1 MINAVIYA
9 RFSSSSQR
17 EESIDTQI
25 RECMSYAHRHDMIV
39 IKTYSDKAKSGR
51 TANRPQ
57 FQRMVKDAET
67 GKFQAVIL
75 YTIDRFARNRF
86 DAAYYKAKLKDCGV
100 KVYYAKQDMGDGPEA
115 ILIEAM
121 MEGYAEYYSASLS
134 RAVKA
139 GQEENALHCKCN
151 GALPYGLMPTENRDI
166 VPNPDEA
173 PLVRRAFEMYALGN
187 SARAIANLFNA
198 EGYRLRNGTKFKG
211 QTLTIW
217 FRNQKYRGVYT
228 YGNYKATEGAI
239 PAIVDDKLW
248 ERVQLRL
255 SESSH
260 CRPKYKAKEVYLLS
274 PKLICGCC
282 GEPMYG
288 ESGTSRNG
296 ELHTYYKC
304 ITRKKN
310 RGICTKRTERKG
322 EIEYAVLKL
331 VKDHFLTPEAI
342 EHIAQVCIQTIEK
355 DMKDNPER
363 KMLSDRLAEVEKALS
378 TGWRAVEQG
387 YSSQEFFNRLNHY
400 EQEKTELVEKISQ
413 IDAETMPLDVGAVSL
428 FLEHYKAN
436 RLSRID
442 YDRFLCN
449 DLIDRVV
456 LTDQSDGTFITA
468 FCSVSEKIKNPNLTG
483 SDITTVV
490 EWCIQHPNT
499 PILVS
504 HALVACGAYY
514 IAPV

>member
-1 MINAVIYA
+1 MKMINAVIYA

-151 GALPYGLMPTENRDI
+151 GALPYGLMPTESRDI

-255 SESSH
+255 SESAH

-274 PKLICGCC
+274 PKLICGSC

-331 VKDHFLTPEAI
+331 VKES
-342 EHIAQVCIQTIEK
+342 
-355 DMKDNPER
+355 N
-363 KMLSDRLAEVEKALS
+363 
-378 TGWRAVEQG
+378 GWHAVEQG

-468 FCSVSEKIKNPNLTG
+468 FCSVSEKIKNPNLSG